1 MRNATPRR
9 KFLTGLGALGLAGLA
24 PAAWAQSGWP
34 NRPIR
39 FITQAAAGDPVEL
52 RLREFA
58 QGLTPLLNGAPT
70 VIDNKPGAG
79 GVLAH
84 QALLGAPA
92 DGYTFML
99 ANAAM
104 TIFPSIYRKLPY
116 SPARDFVPVAFSGLS
131 PIGLAIPASRPEK
144 TLAEWVAWAS
154 KQKGKL
160 NFASPGNG
168 SVSHVYGFQVNEDF
182 DIGATHVPYK
192 GVSPALMDMVAGQ
205 VHFTMLD
212 TFSLR
217 PLLTK
222 GDLRLLAVTGERRS
236 KFLPNVPTFAELGH
250 KGYERMGWTGYYAKA
265 GTPAP
270 ILEQMAAAINK
281 LNATPEWTEKRDQVW
296 SDWRP
301 FTTAEIADRVKSE
314 TETYARLIARIGFY
328 AD

>member
-1 MRNATPRR
+1 MRKDFHRR
-9 KFLTGLGALGLAGLA
+9 EFLNGLGAASLAAMA
-24 PAAWAQSGWP
+24 PAAWAQAAWP
-34 NRPIR
+34 SRPIR
-39 FITQAAAGDPVEL
+39 FVTQAAAGDPVEL
-52 RLREFA
+52 RLRDFA
-58 QGLTPLLNGAPT
+58 QGLSPLLNGVPT
-70 VIDNKPGAG
+70 VVDNKPGAG

-84 QALLGAPA
+84 QALLQAPA

-160 NFASPGNG
+160 NYASPGNG

-182 DIGATHVPYK
+182 DLDATHVPYK
-192 GVSPALMDMVAGQ
+192 GVSPALLDIVAGQ
-205 VHFTMLD
+205 VHFVMLD

-222 GDLRLLAVTGERRS
+222 GDLRLLAVTGDRRS
-236 KFLPNVPTFAELGH
+236 KFLPSVPTFAELGH
-250 KGYERMGWTGYYAKA
+250 RGYERMGWTGYYAKT
-265 GTPAP
+265 GTPAA
-270 ILEQMAAAINK
+270 IVEQMAAAINK
-281 LNATPEWTEKRDQVW
+281 LNATPEWGEKRDQVW
-296 SDWRP
+296 SDWRA
-301 FTTAEIADRVKSE
+301 FTPAEIAEKVKSE
-314 TETYARLIARIGFY
+314 TETYARLIAKIGFY